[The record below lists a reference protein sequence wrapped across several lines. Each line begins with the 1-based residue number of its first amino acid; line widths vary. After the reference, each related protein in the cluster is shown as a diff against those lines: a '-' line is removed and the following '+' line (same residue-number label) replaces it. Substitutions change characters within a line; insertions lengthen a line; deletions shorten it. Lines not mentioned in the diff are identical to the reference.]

1 MSKEKPVYEQIRKIP
16 VFELLKMEPQ
26 RLDKFE
32 KEIKKEA
39 WRAKL
44 ALQWI
49 QGVKKL
55 KKENG
60 GGNNG

>member
-16 VFELLKMEPQ
+16 VFELLKMEMQ

-32 KEIKKEA
+32 KDIKREA
-39 WRAKL
+39 WRAQL
-44 ALQWI
+44 ALRWI

-55 KKENG
+55 KREGKG
-60 GGNNG
+60 ANNG